1 MDLTGVTYGQR
12 VHQDGREVTRKEC
25 FDACA
30 QAEHCAQAVCY
41 DAGRSV
47 WKDDSPCTCYPMNTA
62 SYLDQP
68 DDGSCEG
75 GSDCEGG
82 SNTGFASIHCKSTP
96 IVCTRPGDT
105 TGYAIESEAL
115 EVPNF
120 AVAFTGGACAA
131 GYEGTPKADPCS
143 ASGPYTLSG
152 CTPSEFYCLGG
163 VGGPCY
169 QATTSCF
176 FDDGDPP
183 GCPNMGNWIPNT
195 AEDYTN
201 TYESFQTFCSS
212 WSSNGGTFNGGVG
225 SCPYEKLAA
234 GEKCG
239 ANAGIGSWEECKK
252 AAASLGLTWTAEY
265 EEGYGGVPH
274 YSHTPLGCWFWD
286 GARLSKPPNE
296 LGFSFVDG
304 YGNDPELWYDPI
316 CVCGHERLPQGR
328 TPCPT

>member
-96 IVCTRPGDT
+96 IVCTRPDDP
-105 TGYAIESEAL
+105 GYAIESEAL

-152 CTPSEFYCLGG
+152 CTADPVKVWAHGVISNVWYTAGDRMDPLASIFEPALTGAVKLESSDALIQSLHGLGG
-163 VGGPCY
+163 RRRVNATSRASYLRAGGY
-169 QATTSCF
+169 QS
-176 FDDGDPP
+176 
-183 GCPNMGNWIPNT
+183 
-195 AEDYTN
+195 
-201 TYESFQTFCSS
+201 
-212 WSSNGGTFNGGVG
+212 G
-225 SCPYEKLAA
+225 S
-234 GEKCG
+234 
-239 ANAGIGSWEECKK
+239 
-252 AAASLGLTWTAEY
+252 
-265 EEGYGGVPH
+265 
-274 YSHTPLGCWFWD
+274 
-286 GARLSKPPNE
+286 
-296 LGFSFVDG
+296 
-304 YGNDPELWYDPI
+304 
-316 CVCGHERLPQGR
+316 
-328 TPCPT
+328 

>member
-96 IVCTRPGDT
+96 IVCTRPDDT

-120 AVAFTGGACAA
+120 AVSFTGGACAA
-131 GYEGTPKADPCS
+131 GYEGTPAAAACS
-143 ASGPYTLSG
+143 TAGPYTLSG
-152 CTPSEFYCLGG
+152 CTLIEYWYCTAGPGGNCYPFGDNAIDENGAALPGRKFPSGNWCADPGVASNDGHTCG
-163 VGGPCY
+163 VG
-169 QATTSCF
+169 
-176 FDDGDPP
+176 DDPQGGHDSS
-183 GCPNMGNWIPNT
+183 
-195 AEDYTN
+195 YS
-201 TYESFQTFCSS
+201 SFQDYCSS
-212 WSSNGGTFNGGVG
+212 WSDNGGTFNGGKG
-225 SCPYEKLAA
+225 QCPAA
-234 GEKCG
+234 TCC
-239 ANAGIGSWEECKK
+239 S
-252 AAASLGLTWTAEY
+252 
-265 EEGYGGVPH
+265 
-274 YSHTPLGCWFWD
+274 
-286 GARLSKPPNE
+286 
-296 LGFSFVDG
+296 
-304 YGNDPELWYDPI
+304 
-316 CVCGHERLPQGR
+316 
-328 TPCPT
+328 